1 MPGGVQ
7 GGWQGGS
14 GDSTRGRGGGRALAG
29 PRMSGQVWCW
39 GREWGVGGNELEE
52 GRSEKVDQE
61 GPGPGGEGA
70 KPEGLDFL
78 LQAMESQ

>member
-1 MPGGVQ
+1 M
-7 GGWQGGS
+7 
-14 GDSTRGRGGGRALAG
+14 
-29 PRMSGQVWCW
+29 
-39 GREWGVGGNELEE
+39 GGNELEE
-52 GRSEKVDQE
+52 GRSEKVDQA